1 MEIKEI
7 LGKLRFMADTY
18 ALIPSVCIEA
28 KHTIESQMQRI
39 AELETELK
47 AEMYRHDRYVDFELA
62 EAEEL
67 RQVKAERDAAIGYLE
82 RIKSC
87 GACKH
92 SDSFSL
98 QIPKACRQCNH
109 GSNWEW
115 CGVKPEVDHEN

>member
-28 KHTIESQMQRI
+28 KHTIEAQMQRI
-39 AELETELK
+39 AELEAELK
-47 AEMYRHDRYVDFELA
+47 GEMYRHDRYVDFELA

-67 RQVKAERDAAIGYLE
+67 RQVKEERDAAIGDLE
-82 RIKSC
+82 RIKFC

-92 SDSFSL
+92 CDSL
-98 QIPKACRQCNH
+98 ALPIPEVCKQCSN

-115 CGVKPEVDHEN
+115 RGVKTEVDYGN